1 MSREAVLLIKWRVGS
16 CKLPFA
22 VNRGGRTSVYQ
33 VVGAGTCREAALT
46 TLIERPVYGYLQARS
61 HGCTS
66 AKDQSHLHG
75 IMPAQVSRVMAS
87 TFPIRRCHNAVHGAP
102 VADGSKRERGL
113 ILRDALRLI

>member
-22 VNRGGRTSVYQ
+22 MNRGGRTSVYQ

-61 HGCTS
+61 HGCRS
-66 AKDQSHLHG
+66 AKDQSLS
-75 IMPAQVSRVMAS
+75 ARYLARAS
-87 TFPIRRCHNAVHGAP
+87 LRG
-102 VADGSKRERGL
+102 DGVDL
-113 ILRDALRLI
+113 PN